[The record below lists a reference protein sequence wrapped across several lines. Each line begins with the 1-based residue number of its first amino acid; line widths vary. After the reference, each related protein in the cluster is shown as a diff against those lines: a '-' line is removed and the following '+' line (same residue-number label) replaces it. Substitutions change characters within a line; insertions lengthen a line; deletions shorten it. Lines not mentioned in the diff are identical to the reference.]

1 MSGMVYN
8 IHCTICNE
16 DYVGENSRTASA
28 RALEHLGNIP
38 TAQAWLDANPNGD
51 VANADGLSM
60 WAIDACKDHPGVNI
74 AEHTAIGLVKKCRS
88 YSHRKCTEG
97 SYFDVFKCDLNR
109 RAGGVYDIARLR

>member
-1 MSGMVYN
+1 MVYN

-28 RALEHLGNIP
+28 RALEHLGDIP

-88 YSHRKCTEG
+88 YSHKCTEG
-97 SYFDVFKCDLNR
+97 SYIDVFKCDLNR